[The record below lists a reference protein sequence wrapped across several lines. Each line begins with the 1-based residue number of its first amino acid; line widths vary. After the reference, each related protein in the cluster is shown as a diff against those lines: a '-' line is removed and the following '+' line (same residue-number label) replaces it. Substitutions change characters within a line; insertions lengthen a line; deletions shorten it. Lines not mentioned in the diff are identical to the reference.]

1 VHILRADGRL
11 DALEPPGRLIGMVA
25 DLEMASMEL
34 ALEPGDAFIGHT
46 DGVTEARSVD
56 GSFYG
61 EDRFRALLGGLAGT
75 SAAGIVHAVV
85 ADVASFRGSADPS
98 DDLTLLV
105 VRRQPIGPWSAGAIS
120 ARIGHPG

>member
-1 VHILRADGRL
+1 MHILRADGRL